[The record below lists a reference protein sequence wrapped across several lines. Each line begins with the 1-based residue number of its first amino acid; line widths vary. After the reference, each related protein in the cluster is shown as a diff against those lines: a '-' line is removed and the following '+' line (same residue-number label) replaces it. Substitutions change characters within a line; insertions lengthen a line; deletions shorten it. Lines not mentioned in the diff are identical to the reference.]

1 MKKFFILSAILCSA
15 LSAKADWS
23 QYPAYNCTSD
33 QVANFDV
40 NCELDYMHRWARI
53 IKDNMGADYYAYNPV
68 LVIPEKI
75 KFNGVEFTVVEYTD
89 DVWSETQV
97 TSVTFPS
104 TLRRAGK
111 LNTTVTELKVPSIE
125 TWSSCD
131 NYTEIYSSVVPTFL
145 DGTDPAH
152 PVVPEGVRRLGYASF
167 SYTALKRIDLP
178 STLTEIGD
186 KAFYFSGLL
195 ANPAIPESVV
205 SIGNEAFAYC
215 RNLTGIQLPKGLEE
229 LGEGALYSTG
239 LKMSFEW
246 PNGVTE
252 VAQDVLA
259 NTYIDY
265 MNLPSGVEYVRT
277 GAFSSDEYLEVV
289 VLGSG
294 VVEVE
299 KGAFYNTPLLTKI
312 GCLAEEVPTFDPDD
326 IWGYGNNT
334 VSDKT
339 LYVEEDLIDAYKN
352 STWNAFKD
360 IRPLSEL
367 YTIESGGVIYALDY
381 KTQTA
386 KVVYSPNASGD
397 IHIPAFVDFFTDS
410 YTVTAID
417 DDAFDSLPIGSV
429 TLPNTLVTI
438 GANAFADTDIRAVEI
453 PSSVTT
459 IGDEAFSNKELKDV
473 LLGSGVQTIG
483 SKAFNSRN
491 LTLVTC
497 WAEKVPTAAADA
509 FGKTIPTSAVLRV
522 PAGFEDVYGAVEPW
536 SKFNSRSV
544 DTTVPCSKPTVR
556 YADGKVLVEC
566 ATPGASCRY
575 DVIGSGATV
584 DNQIPEIKIRV
595 YAEAEDRT
603 ASEVV
608 EVNLIDLLPMDGDLN
623 HNGEVNI
630 GDVTTLVSKILCK

>member
-33 QVANFDV
+33 QVANFEV

-75 KFNGVEFTVVEYTD
+75 KYNGVEFTVVEYTD

-111 LNTTVTELKVPSIE
+111 LNTTVAELKVPSIE

-131 NYTEIYSSVVPTFL
+131 NYTDIYSSVVPTFL

-167 SYTALKRIDLP
+167 SYTALEKIDLP

-186 KAFYFSGLL
+186 RAFYISGLFS
-195 ANPAIPESVV
+195 NPAIPESVV
-205 SIGNEAFAYC
+205 SIGNEAFANC
-215 RNLTGIQLPKGLEE
+215 RNLTGIQLSESLEE
-229 LGEGALYSTG
+229 IGDGAFHNAS
-239 LKMSFEW
+239 LKMFDW
-246 PNGVTE
+246 PKGVTE
-252 VAQDVLA
+252 VGREVLA
-259 NTYIDY
+259 NTYINY
-265 MNLPSGVEYVRT
+265 LNLPSEVEYVRN
-277 GAFSSDEYLEVV
+277 GAFSSNDYLEVV

-312 GCLAEEVPTFDPDD
+312 ACLAEEVPTFDPDD

-339 LYVEEDLIDAYKN
+339 LYVEDDLIDAYKN
-352 STWNAFKD
+352 STWSAFKD
-360 IRPLSEL
+360 IRPLSEFFMTDL
-367 YTIESGGVIYALDY
+367 DGINYTLDY

-386 KVVYSPNASGD
+386 KAVYSPNASGD
-397 IHIPAFVDFFTDS
+397 VRIPVFVHFFTDT

-417 DDAFDSLPIGSV
+417 DDAFDHCPIGSV

-438 GANAFADTDIRAVEI
+438 GANAFAGTDIRAVEI

-459 IGDEAFSNKELKDV
+459 IGDEAFSTNELKDV

-483 SKAFNSRN
+483 SKAFDSRN
-491 LTLVTC
+491 LSSVTS
-497 WAEKVPTAAADA
+497 WAESVPTAAADA
-509 FGKTIPTSAVLRV
+509 FGKTIAYGAVLRV

-536 SKFNSRSV
+536 SKFSNRGV

-566 ATPGASCRY
+566 ATPGAFCRY
-575 DVIGSGATV
+575 DLIGSGTTV

-608 EVNLIDLLPMDGDLN
+608 EVNLIDLLPQDGDVN